1 MNVWWAITAPP
12 YTHLDMVGCNL
23 VWGSSKWKLIFRKKS
38 FPIQNWKNSGQPE
51 ILNHHN
57 LESPENRRIER
68 ETLTEGVHKFALRN
82 SNI

>member
-1 MNVWWAITAPP
+1 MNVLVGNDYPSIYPP
-12 YTHLDMVGCNL
+12 GYGGSQFSVGEFR
-23 VWGSSKWKLIFRKKS
+23 KLIFRKKS

-68 ETLTEGVHKFALRN
+68 ETLNEGVHKFALRN